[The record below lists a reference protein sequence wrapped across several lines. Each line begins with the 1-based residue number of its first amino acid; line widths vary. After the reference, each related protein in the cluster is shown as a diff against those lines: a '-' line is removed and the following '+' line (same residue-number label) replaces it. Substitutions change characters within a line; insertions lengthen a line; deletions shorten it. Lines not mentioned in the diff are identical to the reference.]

1 MFNKNSVS
9 FYSQVRLLNP
19 KTAAERNF
27 QKQTSA
33 SSGEGHAV
41 NLELVIPCIGK
52 ELPRTPTTKPVSDSG
67 ADRGEFLKLELLTSP
82 LIAHLNLLSKPN
94 KLGSKLNFKP

>member
-9 FYSQVRLLNP
+9 FYLQIRLLNP
-19 KTAAERNF
+19 KTAAKRNF

-67 ADRGEFLKLELLTSP
+67 ADREEFLKPDFYISFSCSFESAVTP
-82 LIAHLNLLSKPN
+82 K
-94 KLGSKLNFKP
+94 